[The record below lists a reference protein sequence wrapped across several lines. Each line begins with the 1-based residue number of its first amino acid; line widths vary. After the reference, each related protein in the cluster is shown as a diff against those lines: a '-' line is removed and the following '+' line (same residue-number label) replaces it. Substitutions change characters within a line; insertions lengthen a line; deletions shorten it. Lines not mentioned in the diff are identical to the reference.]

1 MGEFMGC
8 MIVLNIIAGILGLF
22 FGYEIKVKKKIGLIS
37 DYKNKH
43 IVNKDG
49 YLNWVGSVEFIMG
62 ILMLV
67 VALGTIITKLNAVI
81 VIADIVLG
89 IIFVAMHLI
98 GDEKYSK

>member
-1 MGEFMGC
+1 MV
-8 MIVLNIIAGILGLF
+8 VLNIIAGILGLF
-22 FGYEIKVKKKIGLIS
+22 FGYEIKVKKKVGLIG

-43 IVNKDG
+43 IINEKA
-49 YLNWVGSVEFIMG
+49 YLNWVGSVELIVG

-89 IIFVAMHLI
+89 IVFVVMHLI
-98 GDEKYSK
+98 ADGKYSK